1 MAITIRDVAREA
13 GVSTATVSRALRGL
27 PHVDPQTREHVARV
41 AAELDY
47 VASANASRLASG
59 RQGTVAVITPSL
71 SRWFFAT
78 VLAGIGEV
86 LQAEDL
92 DLLVH
97 SVEDA
102 SAPSLPSERRLR
114 GRVDGVIAVA
124 LPSGDAQDLRGI
136 GVPLSLIGAT
146 ADGVPSVT
154 IDDVDAARTATAH
167 LISLGHERIGLIGSG
182 DDASADSA
190 GSWRMEGF
198 REAMREA
205 GIPIDTRLHADGGF
219 TVDGGETAMAA
230 LLARPDRPTAVFAL
244 SDEMAFGAMRSLR
257 RHALRPGND
266 VALIGIDGH
275 DLSGLL
281 DLSTVAQPVSD
292 MGRMAAEQ
300 VLRQWRGDTPEPV
313 RAPTSLVARGSTL
326 PVAEA
331 VALA

>member
-1 MAITIRDVAREA
+1 MGITIRDVAREA

-78 VLAGIGEV
+78 VLSGISEV
-86 LQAEDL
+86 LQAQDL

-97 SVEDA
+97 SIGDA
-102 SAPSLPSERRLR
+102 PSPSLPGERRLR

-124 LPSGDAQDLRGI
+124 LPTPDARRLGSI
-136 GVPLSLIGAT
+136 GVPLSVIGAT
-146 ADGVPSVT
+146 VPAVASVT
-154 IDDVDAARTATAH
+154 IDDVEAARTATAH

-182 DDASADSA
+182 DVATDSA
-190 GSWRMEGF
+190 GTWRMAGF
-198 REAMREA
+198 RAAMEEA
-205 GIPIDTRLHADGGF
+205 GIPVDARLQADGGF

-230 LLARPDRPTAVFAL
+230 LLARPERPTAVFAL

-257 RHALRPGND
+257 RHGLRPGQD
-266 VALIGIDGH
+266 VALIGIDDH

-281 DLSTVAQPVSD
+281 DLSTVAQPVAD
-292 MGRMAAEQ
+292 MGRIAAEQ
-300 VLRQWRGDTPEPV
+300 VLGQWRGDVPGPV
-313 RAPTSLVARGSTL
+313 RVPTTLMARGSTL
-326 PVAEA
+326 PAPDP
-331 VALA
+331 VALG